1 MDVDQVVLKVSRET
15 AVKMV
20 LKVQSVNEDLLE
32 HREALVFLDLKD
44 HQVPQEKMVCQDI
57 PEAVV
62 KPVSKEKLVLP
73 APLVL
78 SVHKVQLV
86 RTVHPENE
94 VTPVLL
100 VLLARLVCLAQ
111 LVLKAPR
118 VTEVQ
123 PVFLARLDPLEP
135 KVSPVTE
142 ERKDLL
148 VQLV

>member
-62 KPVSKEKLVLP
+62 N
-73 APLVL
+73 
-78 SVHKVQLV
+78 
-86 RTVHPENE
+86 RF
-94 VTPVLL
+94 
-100 VLLARLVCLAQ
+100 
-111 LVLKAPR
+111 PR
-118 VTEVQ
+118 KNWSSRPRWCCRST
-123 PVFLARLDPLEP
+123 R
-135 KVSPVTE
+135 SNW
-142 ERKDLL
+142 
-148 VQLV
+148 